1 MYYTLVHIGEF
12 LLLLNLILYLKGF
25 SKQAKAYKIFAFY
38 LILVGVIEVVSG
50 TLKQLQHNNL
60 FLSHF
65 YFIGQFILL
74 SVFYHSLLKDPL
86 QKKLVKYGFVAGLL
100 VISVQYIFEPSIF
113 FKFNLFEI
121 FVTAL
126 LLIVFAIFRLYN
138 MLNEKKEFFYIN
150 MGLLIYLFGSTV
162 LFFVG
167 NLTAD
172 LSPKWSYFTWTFN
185 AFLVI
190 VNHCFIL
197 IEWKKNYSG

>member
-74 SVFYHSLLKDPL
+74 SVFYHNLLRDTL
-86 QKKLVKYGFVAGLL
+86 QKKN
-100 VISVQYIFEPSIF
+100 S
-113 FKFNLFEI
+113 
-121 FVTAL
+121 
-126 LLIVFAIFRLYN
+126 
-138 MLNEKKEFFYIN
+138 
-150 MGLLIYLFGSTV
+150 
-162 LFFVG
+162 
-167 NLTAD
+167 
-172 LSPKWSYFTWTFN
+172 
-185 AFLVI
+185 
-190 VNHCFIL
+190 
-197 IEWKKNYSG
+197 